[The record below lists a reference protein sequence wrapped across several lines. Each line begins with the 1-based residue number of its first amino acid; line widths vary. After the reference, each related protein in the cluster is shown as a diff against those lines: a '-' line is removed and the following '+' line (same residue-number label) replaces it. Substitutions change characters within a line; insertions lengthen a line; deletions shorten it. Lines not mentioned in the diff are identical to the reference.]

1 MIAATAQS
9 KDLNRHHI
17 PRILVAGTHS
27 GCGKTTVARGIMQA
41 LVRRGLVVQPFKVG
55 PDFIDPT
62 HHSRICG
69 RASRN
74 LDPFLMGEDGVV
86 ETFMRLSA
94 GADIAV
100 IEGVMGTYDGLDG
113 SLFASTAHVASLL
126 EAPSILVVDV
136 RGMARSAHAVIRGY
150 SGYDSHFPLRGVVF
164 NRIGSLRHKMLL
176 ERGTEVPVFG
186 WIMRRDEFE
195 VASRHL
201 GLRMAFESSDDPDLA
216 PLIEEF
222 CDIDAILDCAAS
234 APPLTGYSADRE
246 SLTETTCVGIAMDEA
261 FCFYYQDNLDRL
273 RQAGAKL
280 IFWSPLHDRM
290 PEADALYFGG
300 GYPELH
306 AAALSTGSSCK
317 EVRTFADEG
326 SPVLAECG
334 GLIFMTEE
342 LTMRDEQTVPMSG
355 VLPATTTMSAR
366 VQALGYTEGVFQS
379 DIARYS
385 GIHVR
390 GHEFH
395 YSRVEPARDARF
407 VIRLSRGKGIWDG
420 WDGLH
425 VHRTIGT
432 YTHAY
437 FSDLFA
443 RQFIRDSMREP

>member
-1 MIAATAQS
+1 MITATAHS
-9 KDLNRHHI
+9 EDLNRHRI
-17 PRILVAGTHS
+17 PRILIAGTHS

-69 RASRN
+69 RVSRN
-74 LDPFLMGEDGVV
+74 LDPFLMSEEGVV
-86 ETFMRLSA
+86 DTFIRHTA

-100 IEGVMGTYDGLDG
+100 IEGVMGAYDGLDG
-113 SLFASTAHVASLL
+113 SLFASTAHVAALL
-126 EAPSILVVDV
+126 GVPTVLVVDV

-150 SGYDSHFPLRGVVF
+150 CSYDSHFPLRGVIF
-164 NRIGSLRHKMLL
+164 NRIGSPRHKTLL

-186 WIMRRDEFE
+186 WIMRMEEFE

-201 GLRMAFESSDDPDLA
+201 GLRMAFESSGDPDLA
-216 PLIEEF
+216 PLMEEF
-222 CDIDAILDCAAS
+222 CDIDAILDCASS
-234 APPLTGYSADRE
+234 APPLAGYSAEKE
-246 SLTETTCVGIAMDEA
+246 SFPEMVRIGIAMDEA

-273 RQAGAKL
+273 RNAGAKL
-280 IFWSPLHDRM
+280 EFWSPIHDRL

-306 AAALSTGSSCK
+306 AAALSTGSSCR
-317 EVRTFADEG
+317 EVRSFADRG
-326 SPVLAECG
+326 GPVLAECG

-342 LTMRDEQTVPMSG
+342 LTLRDEQSLPMSG
-355 VLPATTTMSAR
+355 VLPATTSMTGK

-379 DIARYS
+379 EIAPYS
-385 GIHVR
+385 GILVR

-395 YSRVEPARDARF
+395 YSRLEPARDARF
-407 VIRLSRGKGIWDG
+407 GIRLSRGKGIWEG

-443 RQFIRDSMREP
+443 RQFIRDSGRKL